1 MLRWALAP
9 ALLLAS
15 VFLLPPAADSATPG
29 SGFVVTAQPAGQK
42 LAFVAFTPFCVVLR
56 IGNTAY
62 GMTTSYALHQ
72 VALSEPS
79 TASSPQPLVLNPRGK
94 EDVKVAVTY
103 DRAAP
108 PRARLFRV
116 PMAGAPPADPY
127 AG

>member
-42 LAFVAFTPFCVVLR
+42 LAIVAFTPFCVVLR

-62 GMTTSYALHQ
+62 GMTTSYALRR
-72 VALSEPS
+72 VALAEPA
-79 TASSPQPLVLNPRGK
+79 TTTSPQPLILNAHGN
-94 EDVKVAVTY
+94 EDVKVSVSY
-103 DRAAP
+103 DSSAS

-116 PMAGAPPADPY
+116 PMAVGDPTS
-127 AG
+127 